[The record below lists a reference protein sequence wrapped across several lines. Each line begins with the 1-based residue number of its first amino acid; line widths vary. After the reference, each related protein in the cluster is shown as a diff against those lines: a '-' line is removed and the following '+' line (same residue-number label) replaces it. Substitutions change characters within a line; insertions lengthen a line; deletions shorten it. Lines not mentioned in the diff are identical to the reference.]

1 MPAFRR
7 TLLVLAA
14 FAGACSSRDAAND
27 GKATTSATVPP
38 GATEG
43 DAAATDRGREYTR
56 WLFDRDFDRLWAKFS
71 PEMRRTF
78 TTSRELATFAG
89 RTLEGFGAE
98 QGAPVES
105 VSQEDSLRV
114 YTRKSRFERSPDS
127 VLVQWTVT
135 GDGTVTGFVIRPV
148 PDSAATP

>member
-1 MPAFRR
+1 MPACRR
-7 TLLVLAA
+7 TLLVFAA
-14 FAGACSSRDAAND
+14 LAGACSSRDAAD
-27 GKATTSATVPP
+27 GKPMTSATVPAS
-38 GATEG
+38 ATAG

-56 WLFDRDFDRLWAKFS
+56 WFFDREFDKLWAKFS

-78 TTSRELATFAG
+78 ATSGELAAFAG

-98 QGAPVES
+98 QGAAVES

-114 YTRKSRFERSPDS
+114 YSRKSRFERSPDS

-135 GDGTVTGFVIRPV
+135 TDGTVTGFVIRPV
-148 PDSAATP
+148 PDSTGGR